1 MKTHSQ
7 EDQKTLTPQKALIY
21 LKDGNQRFVNNLKYN
36 RDLLAQVNETRD
48 GQFPFAS
55 ILSCSDS
62 RTSAEL
68 VFDQGLGDIFSVRL
82 AGNIASDYAVGSLE
96 FACKYLGSKVIVVLG
111 HTSCGA
117 VKGAC
122 DFHEEGYITALL
134 SEINGAVRLENTVED
149 NRTSSNVDFVNKV
162 MDINVHFQ
170 MEKILNKSS
179 ILREMKASGQID
191 VVGATYDVGTGVVSF
206 FE

>member
-1 MKTHSQ
+1 MKAHTQ
-7 EDQKTLTPQKALIY
+7 EDQKNISPQRALDY
-21 LKDGNQRFVNNLKYN
+21 LKEGNQRFINNLKVQ
-36 RDLLAQVNETRD
+36 RDLLGQVNDTKD
-48 GQFPFAS
+48 GQYPFAA

-68 VFDQGLGDIFSVRL
+68 VFDQGLGDVFSVRL

-96 FACKYLGSKVIVVLG
+96 FACKYLGSKIIVVLG

-122 DFHEEGYITALL
+122 DDFKDSYITSLL
-134 SEINGAVRLENTVED
+134 SEIKGAVSQENTVTVD
-149 NRTSSNVDFVNKV
+149 RTSANPDFVNKV

-170 MEKILNKSS
+170 IEKILEKSAL
-179 ILREMKASGQID
+179 LREMKELNQIDIVGGIYDVSSGQ
-191 VVGATYDVGTGVVSF
+191 VNF
-206 FE
+206 F